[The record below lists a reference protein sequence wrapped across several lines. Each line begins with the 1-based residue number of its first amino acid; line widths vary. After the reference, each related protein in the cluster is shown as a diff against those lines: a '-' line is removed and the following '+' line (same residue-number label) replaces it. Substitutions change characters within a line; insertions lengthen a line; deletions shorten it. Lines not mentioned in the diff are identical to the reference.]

1 MSGKRPSQKGGEGK
15 AHKASPSPAV
25 FFRSFL
31 PHCGFGCAARS
42 RAVSDLVL
50 SGDWAGMSHS
60 GSHGQLDESEGVWS
74 VSPSSKSHCVSW
86 RYERMRSRPDREGT
100 RVYPCR
106 ALEGEAH
113 RVLFGFVPETP
124 EELQVMPGNIVF
136 VLKKGNDNWA
146 TVIFN
151 GQVFRG
157 PGGGFSGMGSWQQM
171 AELSEEL
178 YLLPSPVCNPLP
190 SPMSLGWPAGRV
202 RMSTIFIPP
211 F

>member
-15 AHKASPSPAV
+15 DHKASPSPAV
-25 FFRSFL
+25 FFPSFL
-31 PHCGFGCAARS
+31 PHCGFGCAARA
-42 RAVSDLVL
+42 RAVSDRVL
-50 SGDWAGMSHS
+50 SGDPAGRPRS

-74 VSPSSKSHCVSW
+74 ASPGSKSTVLVSW
-86 RYERMRSRPDREGT
+86 RYGGMRSRPDREGT
-100 RVYPCR
+100 RVCPCR

-136 VLKKGNDNWA
+136 VLKKCNDNWA

-171 AELSEEL
+171 AEFSEEL
-178 YLLPSPVCNPLP
+178 CLLPSPVCNPSLP
-190 SPMSLGWPAGRV
+190 PCLWAGLRCGY
-202 RMSTIFIPP
+202 R
-211 F
+211 